1 MEDLDQIIASSSLVL
16 QRVLSVK
23 MILKGYS
30 YAEIQDLL
38 GVSPSFVEKWRALYR
53 KKVQVVL
60 LWVIKVVK
68 VIYLPHKKKRLSLSY
83 NHNKVVN

>member
-1 MEDLDQIIASSSLVL
+1 MEDLDKIIASSSLVL

-23 MILKGYS
+23 MILQGY
-30 YAEIQDLL
+30 YYDEIQDLL

-53 KKVQVVL
+53 KKGQLVL

-68 VIYLPHKKKRLSLSY
+68 VIYLHHKKKRL
-83 NHNKVVN
+83 